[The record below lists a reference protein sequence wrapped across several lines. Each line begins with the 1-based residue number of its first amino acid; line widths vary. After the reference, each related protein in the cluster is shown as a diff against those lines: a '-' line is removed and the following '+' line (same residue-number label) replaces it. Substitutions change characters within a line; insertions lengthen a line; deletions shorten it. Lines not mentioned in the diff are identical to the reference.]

1 MIKKILAISGLVVI
15 LLFIIYYDLII
26 YGLGQG
32 FGQIK
37 VLVNAQ
43 SIEKILEKEDLQQE
57 TRRKLLLVG
66 EIKKYAIEQLGLQNS
81 KNYTTIY
88 DQKGK
93 PILWVVRA
101 CEPFALRNK
110 EWHFPIVGTVS
121 YKGYFNLEKA
131 KKLRDQLK
139 TQGYDTYIRE
149 VSAWSTLGWF
159 KDPLMSGVLN
169 NSDGDLANTIIHEL
183 THATIFIK
191 DSLTFNENLASFIGD
206 KGAAFFLTWKYGQD
220 SEEFISYINTKND
233 RKKFSNHFVLATQNL
248 DSLYETFNEQMG
260 DERLIKKEAMI
271 RSIIINLDTILFSN
285 KNFNNRF
292 NESLPNNAFF
302 MSYMLYR
309 SGQSEMDELFRNEYN
324 EDLKKMIMALKV
336 MHSDDNNK

>member
-1 MIKKILAISGLVVI
+1 MIKKILAVSVLVVVV
-15 LLFIIYYDLII
+15 LFIIYYDLII
-26 YGLGQG
+26 YGFGQG
-32 FGQIK
+32 YGQLK
-37 VLVNAQ
+37 VLMNAQ

-57 TRRKLLLVG
+57 MRRKLLLVG
-66 EIKKYAIEQLGLQNS
+66 EIKKYAIEQLGLHNS
-81 KNYTTIY
+81 ENYTTIY

-110 EWHFPIVGTVS
+110 EWYFPIVGTVS
-121 YKGYFNLEKA
+121 YKGYFNLGKA

-183 THATIFIK
+183 THATIFVK
-191 DSLTFNENLASFIGD
+191 DSLTFNENLASFVGD
-206 KGAAFFLTWKYGQD
+206 KGAEFFLTWKYGKD
-220 SEEFISYINTKND
+220 SKEFLTYINTKDD
-233 RKKFSNHFVLATQNL
+233 RRKFSNHFVNAAQKL
-248 DSLYETFNEQMG
+248 DSLYGTFTKKMGNE
-260 DERLIKKEAMI
+260 RVIKKEAMI
-271 RSIIINLDTILFSN
+271 RSIVMSLDTIKFNN
-285 KNFNNRF
+285 KNYKNRF

-302 MSYMLYR
+302 MSYILYR
-309 SGQSEMDELFRNEYN
+309 SGQGELDKLFRNEY
-324 EDLKKMIMALKV
+324 EDDLKKMILGLKV
-336 MHSDDNNK
+336 LHPDDK